1 MVEEWEIGTRIEDYI
16 DSFHTRSA
24 DLSQYELLTDLSHA
38 QIWILLQIFSRSY
51 NLSTNTVMYA

>member
-16 DSFHTRSA
+16 DSFHTRS
-24 DLSQYELLTDLSHA
+24 DNTELLTDLSHA

-51 NLSTNTVMYA
+51 NLSTNTVMCA